1 MELCHYMSTKSL
13 KTPLRYPGGKSKAI
27 KTLSQWYPKI
37 ITEYREPFIGGGSIA
52 IDVTKSNP
60 DIPVWINDLY
70 VPLYNFWVQL
80 RDRGEELSERVR
92 EEKQNTLDE
101 GDKEKVTA
109 SAKELFNK
117 YKEEIDTYDD
127 FEKAVAFF
135 IMNKCS
141 YSGLTENSTF
151 SPTASNSNFSLV
163 GADKLNDFS
172 KLIQHWK
179 ITNID
184 YSEVMNA
191 DGSDSTF
198 VFLDPPYDIKDFLYG
213 LSLIHI

>member
-1 MELCHYMSTKSL
+1 MSIKSL

-37 ITEYREPFIGGGSIA
+37 ISEYREPFIGGGSIA

-101 GDKEKVTA
+101 GDKELDLDNIFYEMIVLAFPTKRQHKLNSVNDDECN
-109 SAKELFNK
+109 KEMVNLINK
-117 YKEEIDTYDD
+117 YSIKE
-127 FEKAVAFF
+127 
-135 IMNKCS
+135 NK
-141 YSGLTENSTF
+141 
-151 SPTASNSNFSLV
+151 
-163 GADKLNDFS
+163 
-172 KLIQHWK
+172 
-179 ITNID
+179 NID
-184 YSEVMNA
+184 PRWEA
-191 DGSDSTF
+191 
-198 VFLDPPYDIKDFLYG
+198 LKKLK
-213 LSLIHI
+213 